1 MSTIQTLWNDIHQ
14 KYENSQSTN
23 ALDQRVIRL
32 LEDDITKNTDDK
44 PKLLDKYCALI
55 EAHPEY
61 FVNRLTLK
69 GDNVRFRNFS
79 VLSDTAV
86 RERTMALIKSSPM
99 WRPLYDLGAFDLIE
113 MLVIGD
119 ERDKTYNLDSLSE
132 AHQDILIAISKRMK
146 RIPAGT
152 FIMGAAETNQRGFD
166 QPQHKV
172 TLTKD
177 FWVGQFQVTQALWQS
192 VMGSN
197 PSYCIGPGRPVESV
211 TWFDAVQFCN
221 ALSERDG
228 FEPAYK
234 IKGERVK
241 WRHNGNVNG
250 YRLLTEAEWE
260 YCARGNQ
267 DFRYAGSN
275 SASEV
280 AWYDTDWAAEV
291 WGPTGDVPHVV
302 GQKDP
307 NGFELYDMSGNV
319 YEWVWDWIGDYS
331 PKDQTNPTG
340 INNAEERG
348 KRGGSADDEP
358 EALEVSSR
366 SGEEPDEDCSSLGF
380 RIARTIL

>member
-69 GDNVRFRNFS
+69 GDNIRFRNFS

-119 ERDKTYNLDSLSE
+119 ERGRTYNLDSLSKE
-132 AHQDILIAISKRMK
+132 HQDILIALSKRMK

-152 FIMGAAETNQRGFD
+152 FIMGAAETNRRGFD

-228 FEPAYK
+228 FEPAYQ

-340 INNAEERG
+340 INNGEERG

-366 SGEEPDEDCSSLGF
+366 SGEEPDDDCSSLGF